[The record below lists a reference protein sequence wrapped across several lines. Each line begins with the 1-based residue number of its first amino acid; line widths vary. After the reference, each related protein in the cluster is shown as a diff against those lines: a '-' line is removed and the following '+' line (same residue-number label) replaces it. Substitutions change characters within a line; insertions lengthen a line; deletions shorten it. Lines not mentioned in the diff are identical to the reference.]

1 MAEEILTTESTPT
14 PAPTAEAVVD
24 NASKIK
30 TSKKKK
36 VKAKITKG
44 KIFINS
50 TYNNTIVCL
59 TDMAGNV
66 LLWSSAGK
74 IGFKGSKKSTPYAG
88 QRTME
93 DVLARLRERG
103 LSEIDVLIKGIGSG
117 RESAVRALQGSGL
130 NIISIKIKR
139 RFLTAAS
146 GRRNRGEYNGG
157 QLTINNWQLTVKRVN
172 R

>member
-1 MAEEILTTESTPT
+1 MAEETITTPSVTEQA
-14 PAPTAEAVVD
+14 PAAEVALPVE
-24 NASKIK
+24 AGLKIK
-30 TSKKKK
+30 SKKKK
-36 VKAKITKG
+36 AKAKITKG
-44 KIFINS
+44 KIYINS
-50 TYNNTIVCL
+50 TYNNTIVAL

-103 LSEIDVLIKGIGSG
+103 LNELDVLIKGIGSG

-130 NIISIKIKR
+130 NIISIKDQTPIPHGGVRPKKPR
-139 RFLTAAS
+139 R
-146 GRRNRGEYNGG
+146 
-157 QLTINNWQLTVKRVN
+157 V
-172 R
+172 